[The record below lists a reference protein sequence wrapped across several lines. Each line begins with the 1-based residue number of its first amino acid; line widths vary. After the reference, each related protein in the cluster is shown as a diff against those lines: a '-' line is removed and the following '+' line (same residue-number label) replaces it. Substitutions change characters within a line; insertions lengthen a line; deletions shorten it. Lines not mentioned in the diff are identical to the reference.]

1 MLTVRLA
8 GVAVPHYC
16 ARMKIWADADALPG
30 PIRDI
35 LFRAA
40 VRTERGLVLVANK
53 NLRLP
58 PSRLIRLERVPP
70 GPDVADHHIVEH
82 MEAGDIV
89 VTADIP
95 LAAAV
100 VEKGGLALDPRGE
113 LYSEENI
120 GERLAMRNL
129 LQELREEGLTGTG
142 PRPLDARA
150 RQDFANALDRLLA
163 QLDSS

>member
-1 MLTVRLA
+1 
-8 GVAVPHYC
+8 
-16 ARMKIWADADALPG
+16 MKIWADADALPG

-40 VRTERGLVLVANK
+40 ERTERMLVLVANK
-53 NLRLP
+53 RLRI
-58 PSRLIRLERVPP
+58 PSSRFIRFERVKP
-70 GPDVADHHIVEH
+70 GADVADNFIVQA
-82 MEAGDIV
+82 MEEGDLV

-113 LYSEENI
+113 LYDENTI
-120 GERLAMRNL
+120 SERLSYRNFMH
-129 LQELREEGLTGTG
+129 ELRDEGVQTGG
-142 PRPLDARA
+142 PRPMDARA

-163 QLDSS
+163 RLG

>member
-1 MLTVRLA
+1 MRV
-8 GVAVPHYC
+8 
-16 ARMKIWADADALPG
+16 WADADALPG

-40 VRTERGLVLVANK
+40 MRTSRRLVLVANK
-53 NLRLP
+53 ALRVP
-58 PSRLIRLERVPP
+58 ASRWIRFERVRP
-70 GPDVADHHIVEH
+70 GTDVADHFIVGA
-82 MEAGDIV
+82 MEAGDLV

-100 VEKGGLALDPRGE
+100 VEKGGLALDPRGQ
-113 LYSEENI
+113 LYDAESI

-129 LQELREEGLTGTG
+129 MQELRGEGLATGG
-142 PRPLDARA
+142 PPPLDARA

-163 QLDSS
+163 RAPDPDP

>member
-1 MLTVRLA
+1 
-8 GVAVPHYC
+8 
-16 ARMKIWADADALPG
+16 MKIWADADALPG

-40 VRTERGLVLVANK
+40 DRTERVLVLVANK
-53 NLRLP
+53 NLRIP
-58 PSRLIRLERVPP
+58 RSRFIRFERVKP
-70 GPDVADHHIVEH
+70 GADVADNFIVKS
-82 MEAGDIV
+82 MEAGDLV

-113 LYSEENI
+113 LYDENTV
-120 GERLAMRNL
+120 GERLSYRNFM
-129 LQELREEGLTGTG
+129 QDLRADGIQTGG

-150 RQDFANALDRLLA
+150 RQEFANALDRLLA
-163 QLDSS
+163 KSA

>member
-1 MLTVRLA
+1 MR
-8 GVAVPHYC
+8 
-16 ARMKIWADADALPG
+16 IWADADALPG

-40 VRTERGLVLVANK
+40 ERTRCPLVLVANK
-53 NLRLP
+53 NLRIP
-58 PSRLIRLERVPP
+58 VSSLIRFERVKP
-70 GPDVADHHIVEH
+70 GADVADNFIVQS
-82 MEAGDIV
+82 MEAGDLV

-113 LYSEENI
+113 LYDANTIS
-120 GERLAMRNL
+120 ERLSYRNFMHD
-129 LQELREEGLTGTG
+129 LRSEGVQTGG

-150 RQDFANALDRLLA
+150 RQDFANALDRLLTRWA
-163 QLDSS
+163 G

>member
-1 MLTVRLA
+1 MR
-8 GVAVPHYC
+8 
-16 ARMKIWADADALPG
+16 IWADADALPG

-40 VRTERGLVLVANK
+40 ERTSLRLTLVANK
-53 NLRLP
+53 RLRIP
-58 PSRLIRLERVPP
+58 TSRFIRFERVKP
-70 GPDVADHHIVEH
+70 GTDVADNFIVQSLEP
-82 MEAGDIV
+82 GDLV

-100 VEKGGLALDPRGE
+100 VAKGALALDPRGS
-113 LYSEENI
+113 LYDEASI

-129 LQELREEGLTGTG
+129 LHELREDGLVTGG
-142 PRPLDARA
+142 PAPLNARA

-163 QLDSS
+163 QQGK

>member
-1 MLTVRLA
+1 
-8 GVAVPHYC
+8 
-16 ARMKIWADADALPG
+16 MKIWADADALPG

-40 VRTERGLVLVANK
+40 ERTEQMLVLVANK
-53 NLRLP
+53 KLRIP
-58 PSRLIRLERVPP
+58 MSRYIRFERVKP
-70 GPDVADHHIVEH
+70 GADVADNFIVQS
-82 MEAGDIV
+82 MEAGDLV

-113 LYSEENI
+113 LYDENSI
-120 GERLAMRNL
+120 SERLSYRNFMH
-129 LQELREEGLTGTG
+129 ELRDEGVQTGG
-142 PRPLDARA
+142 PRPMDARA

-163 QLDSS
+163 KLA

>member
-1 MLTVRLA
+1 MR
-8 GVAVPHYC
+8 
-16 ARMKIWADADALPG
+16 IWADADALPG

-40 VRTERGLVLVANK
+40 ERTERRLVLVANK
-53 NLRLP
+53 PLRIP
-58 PSRLIRLERVPP
+58 VSRWIRFERVRP
-70 GPDVADHHIVEH
+70 GADVADHFIVEA
-82 MEAGDIV
+82 MAPGDLV

-100 VEKGGLALDPRGE
+100 VHKGGLALDPRGE
-113 LYSEENI
+113 LYDEESI

-129 LQELREEGLTGTG
+129 MQELRSEGLQTGG
-142 PRPLDARA
+142 PPPMDSRA

-163 QLDSS
+163 RLQD

>member
-1 MLTVRLA
+1 MR
-8 GVAVPHYC
+8 
-16 ARMKIWADADALPG
+16 IWADADALPG

-40 VRTERGLVLVANK
+40 VRTERRLVLVANK
-53 NLRLP
+53 TLRI
-58 PSRLIRLERVPP
+58 PSSHYIRFERVKA
-70 GPDVADHHIVEH
+70 GADVADNFIVQS
-82 MEAGDIV
+82 MEAGDLV

-129 LQELREEGLTGTG
+129 MDELRSEGMQTGG
-142 PRPLDARA
+142 PRPMDTRA

-163 QLDSS
+163 KLDD

>member
-1 MLTVRLA
+1 MR
-8 GVAVPHYC
+8 
-16 ARMKIWADADALPG
+16 IWADADALPG

-40 VRTERGLVLVANK
+40 KRTSRHLILVANK
-53 NLRLP
+53 RLRVP
-58 PSRLIRLERVPP
+58 DSPYIRFERVLP
-70 GPDVADHHIVEH
+70 GTDVADNFIVQS
-82 MEAGDIV
+82 MEDGDLV

-129 LQELREEGLTGTG
+129 LQELRGEGQQLGG
-142 PRPLDARA
+142 PRPMDSRA
-150 RQDFANALDRLLA
+150 KQDFANALDRLLA
-163 QLDSS
+163 AFDDG